1 MKKYLLLFNILF
13 LTAQSSFSQKL
24 FFAKENYTDS
34 LLLQRN
40 LPVLAKEAAALY
52 MEPNLPKYYDNL
64 FRLQIVAGQY
74 EAVEP
79 TLAKL
84 ALKNY
89 GDTVTTKA
97 IGFVYRMYSRTMA
110 ASPAPQ
116 DFTVRY
122 NKIFTDY
129 YSMLDKDG
137 KNWAEEYFGRDLSDV
152 ISSFKSTLA
161 QHPAGDSIPVEYAVA
176 LCRSYCGVLAYSA
189 TTALA
194 KQLLMQFAREQ
205 YIIQDSVL
213 VKMPDGGTVS
223 LTIVRDR
230 KAAAPQPVVM
240 MYNIYSSADMT
251 GRCREIASRGYAG
264 IIADTRG
271 KRLSPDAIEPFEH
284 DAKDAYSIID
294 WISRQ
299 PWCNGKVGMYGGS
312 YLGFS
317 QWSAA
322 KYLHPALKTIVPQ
335 VSVGAGI
342 DYPMQNGV
350 FMTYMLR
357 WLHYVTNNKLSDNAE
372 FSNNQKWDDLY
383 TKWFKKGSSFRSLDT
398 LEGRPHAIFQRWLRH
413 PSYDS
418 YWQKMTPQKEEFAKI
433 NIPILTTTGYWDDDQ
448 LGAMYYYKQYQQYNK
463 SNNYYLL
470 IGPYDHGGSQGYPRK
485 TLGGY
490 TIDSVAN
497 IPIMDIVFQWFDY
510 SLKDSSK
517 PAILKDKVNFEVMG
531 SNTWKHVPALSNMS
545 NDTLRFYLGNT
556 VSDKRYSLLSSK
568 PKKTGYINQSV
579 DLKDR
584 TDPGIAGEDI
594 TAFPSIADSVL
605 HTQNQQLVFVSDAIE
620 KPFAISGAA
629 TASIIASVNKKDL
642 DVSFNI
648 YEQTADGKYIGLVS
662 NLQRASYSTGSI
674 KRNLLLPGKEQAI
687 EMKQTFITC
696 RQLEKGSRIVVVM
709 GVNKNSQW
717 QINYGTGKDV
727 SDETI
732 EDAQIPMQIKW
743 YNSSFISIPILR

>member
-1 MKKYLLLFNILF
+1 MKKYSLLLLVILF
-13 LTAQSSFSQKL
+13 AAPSSFSQKL

-34 LLLQRN
+34 VLLQKN
-40 LPVLAKEAAALY
+40 MPLLANEAAALY
-52 MEPNLPKYYDNL
+52 SEPNKSRYYDNL
-64 FRLQIVAGQY
+64 FRLQLAARQY
-74 EAVEP
+74 DAVEP
-79 TLAKL
+79 TLTKL
-84 ALKNY
+84 ALINY
-89 GDTVTTKA
+89 GDTVSTKA
-97 IGFVYRMYSRTMA
+97 IGFPFRIYSKTMITN
-110 ASPAPQ
+110 PAPEY
-116 DFTVRY
+116 FAGRY
-122 NKIFTDY
+122 NQVFTDS
-129 YSMLDKDG
+129 YSALGEDG
-137 KNWAEEYFGRDLSDV
+137 KNWAEEYFGRDLSD
-152 ISSFKSTLA
+152 IIGAYKGTIA
-161 QHPAGDSIPVEYAVA
+161 QHPAGDSISVAYAVA
-176 LCRSYCGVLAYSA
+176 LCRSYCNVVTYGATNAY
-189 TTALA
+189 A
-194 KQLLMQFAREQ
+194 KPLLMHFAQEK

-240 MYNIYSSADMT
+240 LYNIYSSADMS
-251 GRCREIASRGYAG
+251 GMCKQIASHGYAG

-284 DAKDAYSIID
+284 DAKDAYNIID

-372 FSNNQKWDDLY
+372 FSNNKKWDDLY
-383 TKWFKKGSSFRSLDT
+383 TKWYTKGSSFRSLDS
-398 LEGRPHAIFQRWLRH
+398 LEGRPHAIFQRWLQH

-418 YWQKMTPQKEEFAKI
+418 YWQGMTPQKEEFAKI
-433 NIPILTTTGYWDDDQ
+433 NIPIFTTTGYWDDDQ
-448 LGAMYYYKQYQQYNK
+448 TGAMYYYKQYQKYNK
-463 SNNYYLL
+463 RNNYYLL

-510 SLKDSSK
+510 TLKDSSR

-545 NDTLRFYLGNT
+545 NDTLKFYLGNT
-556 VSDKRYSLLSSK
+556 LANSRYPLLSIK
-568 PKKTGYINQSV
+568 PKSTGYIKQSV

-584 TDPGIAGEDI
+584 SNPALAGDDI
-594 TAFPSIADSVL
+594 TAFPSITDSVL
-605 HTQNQQLVFVSDAIE
+605 HPEHQKLVFVSDPIE

-629 TASIIASVNKKDL
+629 TASITAAINKKDMDIGFDL
-642 DVSFNI
+642 
-648 YEQTADGKYIGLVS
+648 YEQTPDGKYIGLVS
-662 NLQRASYSTGSI
+662 NLQRASYSINST
-674 KRNLLLPGKEQAI
+674 KRSLLTPGQVRTIDMQQAF
-687 EMKQTFITC
+687 MTC
-696 RQLEKGSRIVVVM
+696 RQLQKGSRIVVVL
-709 GVNKNSQW
+709 GINQNPQW

-727 SDETI
+727 SDETMQ
-732 EDAQIPMQIKW
+732 DAQIPMEIKW
-743 YNSSFISIPILR
+743 YSSSYISIPILR